1 MSEKVKQAVDY
12 CTKNGQGHL
21 ARYLKPVFSE
31 HADQLAREIIG
42 LDFKQVDEMFS
53 SISAGLSGSG
63 AAQSEELTPLRS
75 TVLSELSE
83 AGRSSLIDIGCAF
96 IASGRLG
103 AVTMAG
109 GQGTRLGHTGPK
121 GTFVLP
127 SDPPRSL
134 FQGQCDGLRRIGAEN
149 GVVIPWFIMT
159 SVENHDATVRYFE
172 DNAYF
177 GYDPSRIEFF
187 PQDMVPVVD
196 FEGHL
201 MVKDNHIIKG
211 SNGNGGV
218 FSSLWSSGILDR
230 LGEIGVERMFIC
242 GVDNALIRMADPVF
256 IGFAVQS
263 GKPIAS
269 KSVYKRSYDE
279 KAGVF
284 CKRNNRPYYVEYTE
298 ISEEQARSKDSDGR
312 FLFGDAGIVT
322 YVYDTALLKHL
333 AVAPLPYHAAYK
345 KVAFDNPGGGTVVP
359 TAPNA
364 IKFETFIFDSFE
376 AAEDIAVLRVDRNEE
391 FAPIKNSSG
400 EDSPEAFLRQIG
412 GQTDES

>member
-1 MSEKVKQAVDY
+1 MSEKVKQAIDY

-31 HADQLAREIIG
+31 QADRLAREIVR
-42 LDFKQVDEMFS
+42 LDFKQINEMFS
-53 SISAGLSGSG
+53 SISAGASESG
-63 AAQSEELTPLRS
+63 AKKPENLTPLRS
-75 TVLSELSE
+75 TVLSDLSE
-83 AGRSSLIDIGCAF
+83 ARRSGLIGIGRAF
-96 IASGRLG
+96 IASGKLG
-103 AVTMAG
+103 VVTMAG

-121 GTFVLP
+121 GTFILP
-127 SDPPRSL
+127 VDPPRSL
-134 FQGQCDGLRRIGAEN
+134 FQVQCDGLRRIGTDN

-159 SVENHDATVRYFE
+159 SVENHEATVRYFE

-196 FEGHL
+196 FDGHL
-201 MVKDNHIIKG
+201 MVKDNRIIKG

-218 FSSLWSSGILDR
+218 FSSLQSSGILGR
-230 LGEIGVERMFIC
+230 IGEIGIERMFIC
-242 GVDNALIRMADPVF
+242 GIDNALIRMADPVF

-284 CKRNNRPYYVEYTE
+284 CKKNNRPYYVEYTE
-298 ISEEQARSKDSDGR
+298 ISEEQAKSKGSEGK
-312 FLFGDAGIVT
+312 FLFGDAGIVA
-322 YVYDTALLKHL
+322 YVYDIALLKHL
-333 AVAPLPYHAAYK
+333 SGAPLPYHAAYK
-345 KVAFDNPGGGTVVP
+345 KVAFDNPGGGTVVLA
-359 TAPNA
+359 APNA

-376 AAEDIAVLRVDRNEE
+376 AAEDIAVLRVDRDEE

-400 EDSPEAFLRQIG
+400 EDSPEAFLRQTG
-412 GQTDES
+412 GKINES

>member
-1 MSEKVKQAVDY
+1 MSEKVKQAIDY

-31 HADQLAREIIG
+31 QADQLAREIIR
-42 LDFKQVDEMFS
+42 LDFKQIDKMFS
-53 SISAGLSGSG
+53 SVSSGTSESG
-63 AAQSEELTPLRS
+63 AAKPEDLTPLRS
-75 TVLSELSE
+75 TVLSDLSE
-83 AGRSSLIDIGCAF
+83 ARRSELIGIGRAF
-96 IASGRLG
+96 IASGKLG
-103 AVTMAG
+103 VVTMAG

-121 GTFVLP
+121 GTFILP
-127 SDPPRSL
+127 VDPPRSL
-134 FQGQCDGLRRIGAEN
+134 FQVQCDGLRSIGTDN
-149 GVVIPWFIMT
+149 GVVISWFIMT
-159 SVENHDATVRYFE
+159 SMENHEATVRFFE

-177 GYDPSRIEFF
+177 GYDPSRVEFF

-201 MVKDNHIIKG
+201 LVKDNKIIKG

-218 FSSLWSSGILDR
+218 FSSLESSGTLRRIEA
-230 LGEIGVERMFIC
+230 LGIEKLFIC
-242 GVDNALIRMADPVF
+242 GIDNALIRIADPVF
-256 IGFAVQS
+256 VGFAVQS
-263 GKPIAS
+263 GRPIAS

-284 CKRNNRPYYVEYTE
+284 CKKNNRPYYVEYTE
-298 ISEEQARSKDSDGR
+298 ISEEQAKSTDYDGK
-312 FLFGDAGIVT
+312 FLFGDAGIVA
-322 YVYDTALLKHL
+322 YVYDLALLKHL
-333 AVAPLPYHAAYK
+333 AGTPLPYHAASK
-345 KVAFDNPGGGTVVP
+345 KVPFDNPDGTTVVP
-359 TAPNA
+359 AVPNA

-412 GQTDES
+412 GQTNDS